1 MPRRR
6 VKAASSKSYAHHYYY
21 YYAAGGA
28 VAAAVVAGGLFIAAT
43 PRPQAQK
50 IQEVPAASTSVRRA
64 ESIDSRR
71 SGSSI
76 YSLSADQPEAS
87 PHIDRL
93 ASSHGAEEEAGAPES
108 PTAVAAAAAPV
119 ATSPAEEAV
128 PPQGTGSQVAAMLQ
142 GIPLK
147 VAMLAI
153 ADDAI
158 QAKRGGG
165 QRPKETRPHIRD
177 SRSNKSIT
185 RLSIGKLTE
194 QWKVLLDNA
203 CKKSKAH
210 TKENETLWKTYLE
223 ENQRLYDLPKA
234 EMEKRNITADDDAFK
249 FLETV
254 ASNRYERIIKGLQNA
269 EH

>member
-50 IQEVPAASTSVRRA
+50 IQEAPAASTSVRRA

-76 YSLSADQPEAS
+76 YSYMSDQPEAP
-87 PHIDRL
+87 PHIERL
-93 ASSHGAEEEAGAPES
+93 ASSHGAEEEASALES
-108 PTAVAAAAAPV
+108 PIDAVKADAQVAASPTEKAV
-119 ATSPAEEAV
+119 PAEEA
-128 PPQGTGSQVAAMLQ
+128 GSQAAAMLQ
-142 GIPLK
+142 GIPLQ
-147 VAMLAI
+147 VATLAI
-153 ADDAI
+153 AGDAI
-158 QAKRGGG
+158 QAKKGGG
-165 QRPKETRPHIRD
+165 QRQKETRPHIRD

-203 CKKSKAH
+203 CRKSKAH
-210 TKENETLWKTYLE
+210 TKENETRWKTYLE
-223 ENQRLYDLPKA
+223 ENQKLYDLPKA

-249 FLETV
+249 FLETF
-254 ASNRYERIIKGLQNA
+254 ASNRYERIIKKLQNA
-269 EH
+269 GH